1 MNLLHLFKGLSDP
14 VRLRIAH
21 LLTQRDELCVCHLTD
36 ALSLP
41 QSTVSRHLNTLR
53 NSGLVEAER
62 RGKWVYYRMLG
73 SNNHVEAI
81 SKLIRSSAVSDEQ
94 LQSDLAKLKE
104 SIC

>member
-1 MNLLHLFKGLSDP
+1 MNLLHLFKGLADP

-21 LLTQRDELCVCHLTD
+21 LLTQRDELCVCHVTD

-62 RGKWVYYRMLG
+62 RGKWVYYSMLS
-73 SNNHVEAI
+73 SNTHVEAI
-81 SKLIRSSAVSDEQ
+81 SDIIKSSAVSDEQ

-104 SIC
+104 SVC

>member
-21 LLTQRDELCVCHLTD
+21 LLTQRDELCVCHVTD

-62 RGKWVYYRMLG
+62 RGKWVYYSMLS
-73 SNNHVEAI
+73 SNTHVEAI
-81 SKLIRSSAVSDEQ
+81 SDIIKSSAVSDEQ

-104 SIC
+104 SVC